1 VEKPFPSAGV
11 VGVEIIG
18 TASGASC
25 DHYILEWRDPVLLT
39 PYTQNFVTYAA
50 PAPAAGPGACGK
62 VNATLGYLRTY
73 GSPIPTYVE
82 VRLTVF
88 SSQAGQAPCV
98 QEVTFHILE
107 TRVSIE
113 NVAGVNV
120 PNWADPNSQLTGVPV
135 APSPPGRPRTLSVGD
150 ALQIWGHAFV
160 GGCAGKQIKRF
171 TLSYQ
176 PGFVTDPTVGPWTQF
191 WEVDYTSPLQQAA
204 INKNYMDLTSIW
216 EFVQICLPF
225 PFPPCPPYPIEYD
238 NLDPSSWYSGV
249 AQPCVAGP
257 ALPPS
262 QGPFPI
268 DPQLPLVAGNTW
280 SSQTLPPANCYSGQ
294 YTLRLMVEDMSS
306 SFYYD
311 TQQVW
316 FDNKSVYGEI
326 TGLMGVA
333 PCAVLNLS
341 QIQNAGKCGDVWP
354 LGIEGI
360 AYDEYI
366 IEGLTTAPSDNFGG
380 YCMTVT
386 KQGGAFSGCSPFS
399 ESVALPIPNPGS
411 PVTVGTNR
419 VGDPGIR
426 CATAS
431 PPPLIPPVRQTNALT
446 VMDARM
452 FDASCGCKAS
462 PAPPAGFGLK
472 RADPVTGAPGECC
485 AYIFALQVWDNTVCE
500 FLSGGRHYADAPCV
514 LLWPVYICNDLPP
527 LPQGTPPPCP

>member
-1 VEKPFPSAGV
+1 
-11 VGVEIIG
+11 
-18 TASGASC
+18 
-25 DHYILEWRDPVLLT
+25 
-39 PYTQNFVTYAA
+39 
-50 PAPAAGPGACGK
+50 
-62 VNATLGYLRTY
+62 
-73 GSPIPTYVE
+73 
-82 VRLTVF
+82 
-88 SSQAGQAPCV
+88 
-98 QEVTFHILE
+98 
-107 TRVSIE
+107 
-113 NVAGVNV
+113 
-120 PNWADPNSQLTGVPV
+120 
-135 APSPPGRPRTLSVGD
+135 
-150 ALQIWGHAFV
+150 
-160 GGCAGKQIKRF
+160 
-171 TLSYQ
+171 
-176 PGFVTDPTVGPWTQF
+176 
-191 WEVDYTSPLQQAA
+191 
-204 INKNYMDLTSIW
+204 
-216 EFVQICLPF
+216 
-225 PFPPCPPYPIEYD
+225 
-238 NLDPSSWYSGV
+238 
-249 AQPCVAGP
+249 
-257 ALPPS
+257 
-262 QGPFPI
+262 
-268 DPQLPLVAGNTW
+268 
-280 SSQTLPPANCYSGQ
+280 
-294 YTLRLMVEDMSS
+294 
-306 SFYYD
+306 
-311 TQQVW
+311 
-316 FDNKSVYGEI
+316 
-326 TGLMGVA
+326 MGVA

-341 QIQNAGKCGDVWP
+341 QIQNAGNCGVVWP

-399 ESVALPIPNPGS
+399 ESVALPIPNPAS

-426 CATAS
+426 CASAS

>member
-1 VEKPFPSAGV
+1 
-11 VGVEIIG
+11 
-18 TASGASC
+18 
-25 DHYILEWRDPVLLT
+25 
-39 PYTQNFVTYAA
+39 
-50 PAPAAGPGACGK
+50 
-62 VNATLGYLRTY
+62 
-73 GSPIPTYVE
+73 
-82 VRLTVF
+82 
-88 SSQAGQAPCV
+88 V

-176 PGFVTDPTVGPWTQF
+176 AGFVTDPTVGTWTPI

-204 INKNYMDLTSIW
+204 INKNYMDLTSLW

-249 AQPCVAGP
+249 AQPCTAGP
-257 ALPPS
+257 ALPPG
-262 QGPFPI
+262 QGAFPI
-268 DPQLPLVAGNTW
+268 DPQLPLLPGNTW

-294 YTLRLMVEDMSS
+294 YTLRLMVEDMGGGL
-306 SFYYD
+306 YYD

-341 QIQNAGKCGDVWP
+341 QIQNAGNCGVVWP

-366 IEGLTTAPSDNFGG
+366 IEGLTAAPSDNFGG

>member
-1 VEKPFPSAGV
+1 MFPWPR
-11 VGVEIIG
+11 
-18 TASGASC
+18 
-25 DHYILEWRDPVLLT
+25 HL
-39 PYTQNFVTYAA
+39 
-50 PAPAAGPGACGK
+50 
-62 VNATLGYLRTY
+62 
-73 GSPIPTYVE
+73 
-82 VRLTVF
+82 
-88 SSQAGQAPCV
+88 
-98 QEVTFHILE
+98 
-107 TRVSIE
+107 
-113 NVAGVNV
+113 
-120 PNWADPNSQLTGVPV
+120 
-135 APSPPGRPRTLSVGD
+135 PGRPRTLSVGD

-160 GGCAGKQIKRF
+160 GGCAGKQNPSTSR
-171 TLSYQ
+171 S
-176 PGFVTDPTVGPWTQF
+176 PTSRVSLPIRRWVPWTPF

-280 SSQTLPPANCYSGQ
+280 SSQTLPPTNCYSGQ
-294 YTLRLMVEDMSS
+294 YTLRLMVEDMGGGL
-306 SFYYD
+306 YYD

-341 QIQNAGKCGDVWP
+341 QIQNAGNCGVVWP

-366 IEGLTTAPSDNFGG
+366 IEGVTAAPSDNFGG

-386 KQGGAFSGCSPFS
+386 KQGGSFSGCSPFS
-399 ESVALPIPNPGS
+399 ESVALPIPNPSS

-426 CATAS
+426 CASAS